1 MMDLASIAIAGCLAV
16 GANSDAITV
25 RDLAPAFQDLD
36 ARILDK
42 AVALAPAPGVQ
53 RVIYVSE
60 LRRIAARTGI
70 AGEPQRELCFVRP
83 VAPLNTADLLTAMRE
98 QLPRSQI
105 EIIDYSRMPAPA
117 GQLEFPLNQIR
128 QTGAVTI
135 WRGFV
140 RYGGRLRFPVWAQ
153 VRATV
158 VAPRIVATADLK
170 AGVPLDFSQLRL
182 EMREE
187 AVTGTSYVTSIEE
200 AADRILE
207 RFVPAGT
214 VLRSQWLIVPKD
226 VVRGDRV
233 QVDVWSGS
241 THLRL
246 DAIAEAPGARGQTI
260 PVRNTETKKRFWVQ
274 VAGKGRVSVGK
285 EGS

>member
-1 MMDLASIAIAGCLAV
+1 MIELANIALASCLAV

-25 RDLAPAFQDLD
+25 RDLAPAFQSLD

-42 AVALAPAPGVQ
+42 AVGLAPAPGVQ

-60 LRRIAARTGI
+60 LRRIAARMGI
-70 AGEPQRELCFVRP
+70 TEEPQRELCFARP
-83 VAPLNTADLLTAMRE
+83 VAPLAAGDLLTAMRG
-98 QLPRSQI
+98 QLPQAEI
-105 EIIDYSRMPAPA
+105 EIIDYSRMPAPM
-117 GQLEFPLNQIR
+117 GQLEFPLNQLR
-128 QTGAVTI
+128 QTGSVTI

-140 RYGGRLRFPVWAQ
+140 RYGGGLRFPIWAQ

-158 VAPRIVATADLK
+158 VAPRIVAETNLK
-170 AGVPLDFSQLRL
+170 AGLPIDSSQLRL

-187 AVTGTSYVTSIEE
+187 AVTGIEYVNSIED
-200 AADRILE
+200 AAGRILE
-207 RFVPAGT
+207 RSVPAGT
-214 VLRSQWLIVPKD
+214 VLRAQWLIVPRD
-226 VVRGDRV
+226 VMRGDKV

-246 DAIAEAPGARGQTI
+246 DAVAEAPGAKGQTI
-260 PVRNTETKKRFWVQ
+260 PVRNPETKKRFWVQ

>member
-1 MMDLASIAIAGCLAV
+1 MMDLASIALAGCLAV

-36 ARILDK
+36 ARILDQ
-42 AVALAPAPGVQ
+42 AVALAPVPGVQ

-60 LRRIAARTGI
+60 LRRIAARMGI
-70 AGEPQRELCFVRP
+70 AGEPRRELCFVRP
-83 VAPLNTADLLTAMRE
+83 VAPLNAADLLTAMRE
-98 QLPRSQI
+98 QLPQSEI
-105 EIIDYSRMPAPA
+105 EIIDYSRIPVPA
-117 GQLEFPLNQIR
+117 GQLEFPLNQLR
-128 QTGAVTI
+128 QTGSVTI
-135 WRGFV
+135 WRGSV
-140 RYGGRLRFPVWAQ
+140 RYGGGLRFPVWAQ

-158 VAPRIVATADLK
+158 VAPRIVAATDLK
-170 AGVPLDFSQLRL
+170 AGLPLDSSQLRL

-200 AADRILE
+200 AAGRILE
-207 RFVPAGT
+207 RSVPVGT

-226 VVRGDRV
+226 VMRGDKV

-246 DAIAEAPGARGQTI
+246 DAVAEAPGTKGQTI

-274 VAGKGRVSVGK
+274 VVGKGRVSVGK